1 MALTVTRISVGDEDT
16 ERALTSSLEELG
28 VPVGEDWTA
37 SLSISSAAGAWEMVL
52 EGAPRLK
59 AEHID
64 WEIVQRDGRARY
76 RKLFQ
81 GKNEQS
87 VPHIKRCVRQLFWE
101 HIHFQENPIKTV
113 NPRLADQFEQ
123 AVWSVLRY
131 AEMNPLYV
139 RFGVWREGFDGM
151 KFVCK
156 VEYAAVPCPT
166 RQLPWTW
173 WSALVRT
180 PEDLAF
186 ELQRAVVARQKRQ
199 VAAAAAAA
207 RARLRAARRAANPP
221 APVVPTAPQP
231 LARPATLPDA
241 ATA

>member
-1 MALTVTRISVGDEDT
+1 MALTVTRISVGDAET
-16 ERALTSSLEELG
+16 ERALETALEELG

-37 SLSISSAAGAWEMVL
+37 CITSSAGGAWEMVL
-52 EGAPRLK
+52 DGTPRLK

-81 GKNEQS
+81 GKERS
-87 VPHIKRCVRQLFWE
+87 VSHIKRCARQLLWE
-101 HIHFQENPIKTV
+101 RIHFLDNPIKTI
-113 NPRLADQFEQ
+113 NPKLAESFEE

-131 AEMNPLYV
+131 AEMNPLNV

-156 VEYAAVPCPT
+156 VEYATVPCPT
-166 RQLPWTW
+166 KHLPWSW
-173 WSALVRT
+173 WSSLVRS
-180 PEDLAF
+180 PEDLGF
-186 ELQRAVVARQKRQ
+186 ELQKALVARQKRQ

-207 RARLRAARRAANPP
+207 RARLRTARRTVTP
-221 APVVPTAPQP
+221 APAPMVAP
-231 LARPATLPDA
+231 PARPAEPQPQA

>member
-1 MALTVTRISVGDEDT
+1 MALTVTRIGVGDAEV
-16 ERALTSSLEELG
+16 ERALEAALDELG

-37 SLSISSAAGAWEMVL
+37 SLTLSPAAGAWEMVL

-101 HIHFQENPIKTV
+101 RIHFQENPIKAV
-113 NPRLADQFEQ
+113 NPKLADAFEE
-123 AVWSVLRY
+123 AVWTVLRY
-131 AEMNPLYV
+131 ADMNPLHV

-166 RQLPWTW
+166 KQLPWSW
-173 WSALVRT
+173 WSSLVRT
-180 PEDLAF
+180 PEDLGF
-186 ELQRAVVARQKRQ
+186 ELQKALVARQKRQ

-207 RARLRAARRAANPP
+207 RARLRAARRPPAAPP
-221 APVVPTAPQP
+221 APAPAAPQP
-231 LARPATLPDA
+231 LPVEAVPQA

>member
-1 MALTVTRISVGDEDT
+1 MALTVTRISVGDAET
-16 ERALTSSLEELG
+16 ERALETALDELG

-37 SLSISSAAGAWEMVL
+37 SLTISSAAGAWEMVL
-52 EGAPRLK
+52 DGAPRLK

-81 GKNEQS
+81 GRAEQA
-87 VPHIKRCVRQLFWE
+87 VPHIKRCVRQLLWE
-101 HIHFQENPIKTV
+101 RIHFQENPIKAL
-113 NPRLADQFEQ
+113 NPKLAEGFED

-131 AEMNPLYV
+131 AEMNPLHV

-166 RQLPWTW
+166 KQQLPWTW
-173 WSALVRT
+173 WSSLVRS

-186 ELQRAVVARQKRQ
+186 ELQKALVARQKRQ

-207 RARLRAARRAANPP
+207 RARLRAARRVVPTSAPTPMVVPPP
-221 APVVPTAPQP
+221 APAAVASQS
-231 LARPATLPDA
+231 